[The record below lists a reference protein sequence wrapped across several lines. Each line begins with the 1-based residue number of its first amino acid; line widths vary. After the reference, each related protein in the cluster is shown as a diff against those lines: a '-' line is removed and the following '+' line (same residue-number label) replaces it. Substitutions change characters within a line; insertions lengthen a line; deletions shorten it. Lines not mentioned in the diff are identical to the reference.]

1 MTRDVLYSDVNFKS
15 YFDMRKFENS
25 IYNKEIV
32 RERRIGIRRKQK
44 IVDNIITFVVVIFS
58 VMVLGLFGMIAYQ
71 SVKLATIDY
80 QINKLEDTLASAI
93 KNNEGESETLE
104 KVITDCPMVKECAVV
119 VVPDKEKVTTS
130 KAFVVLNDDYFDTI
144 GVESKIRECISDKL
158 LDYQMPGYFAFL
170 NEIPLMK
177 SGKINYSQLEKM

>member
-32 RERRIGIRRKQK
+32 RERRIGIRKKQK

-104 KVITDCPMVKECAVV
+104 KVVKYDDVKMKAYLELNMISPTDK
-119 VVPDKEKVTTS
+119 
-130 KAFVVLNDDYFDTI
+130 NIIYFDKSDQ
-144 GVESKIRECISDKL
+144 GFVRQYENIR
-158 LDYQMPGYFAFL
+158 
-170 NEIPLMK
+170 
-177 SGKINYSQLEKM
+177 

>member
-1 MTRDVLYSDVNFKS
+1 MMTRDVLYSDVNFKS

-25 IYNKEIV
+25 IYNKEIA

-58 VMVLGLFGMIAYQ
+58 VMVLGLFGMLAYQ

-104 KVITDCPMVKECAVV
+104 KVVKYDDLKMKAYLELNMISPTDK
-119 VVPDKEKVTTS
+119 
-130 KAFVVLNDDYFDTI
+130 NIIYFDKSDQ
-144 GVESKIRECISDKL
+144 GFVRQYENIR
-158 LDYQMPGYFAFL
+158 
-170 NEIPLMK
+170 
-177 SGKINYSQLEKM
+177 